1 MTWRGL
7 QMLAKASQPAV
18 LTWVLFLPLQGLG
31 FAVCSKVQ
39 LAGHTLPTNH
49 PCHLKEAFQVCLNQ

>member
-1 MTWRGL
+1 
-7 QMLAKASQPAV
+7 MLAKASQPAV